1 MLGKEAAM
9 VLRQLS
15 RKLAVKWDCPIS
27 QATNYVKTMMSLSI
41 VRATSHCLRGSSVP
55 LASMS
60 TRRIPCEDGA
70 GIYLLQSTED

>member
-15 RKLAVKWDCPIS
+15 RKLATKWDCPIS
-27 QATNYVKTMMSLSI
+27 QATNYVKTTMSFSF
-41 VRATSHCLRGSSVP
+41 VRAINRCLRGSRVP
-55 LASMS
+55 SSSMS

-70 GIYLLQSTED
+70 GIYLLQ